1 MTPAVRAARAA
12 GIDFEVHRYRA
23 AAHATGFGDEAA
35 RALGVDAR
43 QVFKTLV
50 VRLDGAALVVALVP
64 VAMSLDMKR
73 RARCAGVK
81 RAQLASTRQAQRST
95 GYAVGGI
102 SPLGRRKRLP
112 TFVDETALAFSRIDI
127 SAGRRGLELALR
139 PADLPTLCRGVAAE
153 LAVWNR
159 LPERRRTSR
168 PQWRRCYDPLA
179 RHCRCSRRET
189 DVLPHI
195 HLRDP
200 ARRRR

>member
-73 RARCAGVK
+73 MARCAGVK
-81 RAQLASTRQAQRST
+81 RAQLASTREAQRST
-95 GYAVGGI
+95 GYVVGGL
-102 SPLGRRKRLP
+102 SPLGSRKRLP
-112 TFVDETALAFSRIDI
+112 TFIDETAFAFPRIFV
-127 SAGRRGLELALR
+127 SAGRRGLELARR
-139 PADLPTLCRGVAAE
+139 PADLLTLCRGVTAE
-153 LAVWNR
+153 LAAESG
-159 LPERRRTSR
+159 LPEGRQTSR
-168 PQWRRCYDPLA
+168 PQRRRCYDPLA
-179 RHCRCSRRET
+179 RPWRCSRRET
-189 DVLPHI
+189 DVLPTV
-195 HLRDP
+195 R
-200 ARRRR
+200 